1 MIHFKDKT
9 ENTETLIPLPSLR
22 LMSILSHNHFRMMEN
37 YTFLLLMAE
46 MQLRPKPRLVS

>member
-9 ENTETLIPLPSLR
+9 ENTGKPIPLPSLR
-22 LMSILSHNHFRMMEN
+22 LMSILSHNHFRMMKII
-37 YTFLLLMAE
+37 FSLLMAE